1 MNNQTSKVER
11 ILLLWFILLY
21 FNTFVFTTT
30 MSQEF
35 LEPLFSSFFFYN
47 FEINITKYFKV
58 TALDILPHVKCM
70 LVNILTFV
78 TLVH

>member
-1 MNNQTSKVER
+1 
-11 ILLLWFILLY
+11 
-21 FNTFVFTTT
+21 

-35 LEPLFSSFFFYN
+35 LEPLFSRFFLFLYIYN

-58 TALDILPHVKCM
+58 TALDILPHVKWM
-70 LVNILTFV
+70 LVNILTYV